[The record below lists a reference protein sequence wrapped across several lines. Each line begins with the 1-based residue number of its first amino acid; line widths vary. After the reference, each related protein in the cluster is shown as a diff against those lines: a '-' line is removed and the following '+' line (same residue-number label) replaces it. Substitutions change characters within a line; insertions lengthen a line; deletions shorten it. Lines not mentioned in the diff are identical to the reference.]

1 MPRTKRE
8 TIFDNILDDLQKSVD
23 YFKAYGGTHT
33 LGMVNEDVANAY
45 ISRVALYAANAADA
59 SAKGLYSD
67 DAEGLFKFE
76 KNANHYYELA
86 YNAAKGLIGK
96 YSLEPNY
103 EDLFTKQ
110 SHIQALS
117 QFGRSCLKKT
127 NVVVSIQLQRTDLT
141 GIIMEQPK
149 MRLILTGVVQVYF
162 LHRIW

>member
-1 MPRTKRE
+1 MPHTKRE

-67 DAEGLFKFE
+67 DAEGLFRSLRRMQIIIV
-76 KNANHYYELA
+76 ELA

-96 YSLEPNY
+96 
-103 EDLFTKQ
+103 
-110 SHIQALS
+110 I
-117 QFGRSCLKKT
+117 QFGTEL
-127 NVVVSIQLQRTDLT
+127 
-141 GIIMEQPK
+141 
-149 MRLILTGVVQVYF
+149 
-162 LHRIW
+162 